1 MAIKVYLSP
10 SSQNNNACSG
20 GDTEAKHCRKIAQQA
35 EKDLKRNGYTVKV
48 AAEGLDVSGRIK
60 ESNEWGADVHI
71 PIHTNAGGGDGTLVM
86 CYTECSGNKYVKN
99 IYSALAKVSPG
110 KDDGIKVRTDL
121 AEITGTTA
129 MCVYTEC
136 EFHDTYGD
144 WIDKNIGK
152 LGEAIAKGMCKAD
165 GKTFKSEGNNTSTGS
180 GTLYK
185 IQAGA
190 FSEKENAEKLV
201 KELKSKGFES
211 FAYQSGSLYKVQAGA
226 FSNKSNADALAKKL
240 ENAGFDAY
248 VYRR

>member
-35 EKDLKRNGYTVKV
+35 EKDLKRNGYSVKV
-48 AAEGLDVSGRIK
+48 ATKGLDVAGRIK

-86 CYTECSGNKYVKN
+86 CYTGCTGNKYVKN
-99 IYSALAKVSPG
+99 IYSALAEVSPG

-136 EFHDTYGD
+136 EFHDTHGD
-144 WIDKNIGK
+144 WIDKNTGK
-152 LGEAIAKGMCKAD
+152 LGKAIAKGMCKAD
-165 GKTFKSEGNNTSTGS
+165 GKTFKSEGGNTSTDS

-190 FSEKENAEKLV
+190 FAEKENAEKLV
-201 KELKSKGFES
+201 KQLKAEGFDA
-211 FAYQSGSLYKVQAGA
+211 FAYQSGKLYKVQAGA
-226 FSNKSNADALAKKL
+226 FSSKSNADALAEKL
-240 ENAGFDAY
+240 ENTGFDAY
-248 VYRR
+248 VYRG